1 MELLDNKTKLLGDD
15 LRSELT
21 PGSKV
26 KIVASYFSIYAFET
40 LRKELES
47 IEELEFIFPAPTF
60 VSEGIKGWHQ

>member
-26 KIVASYFSIYAFET
+26 KIIASYFFYICF
-40 LRKELES
+40 
-47 IEELEFIFPAPTF
+47 
-60 VSEGIKGWHQ
+60 